1 MSMLLQE
8 FFESIYTPLKLR
20 GRSKETVRL
29 YRLSIRSFE
38 KTLGRKALLSDLT
51 DLEMAR
57 HLSRVGASGRAAAT
71 VNKDRAQ
78 ILAIWRFA
86 CQRGY
91 LQIWPNVP
99 AEIEPKRTPQ
109 AWLPEELLAIQRAIE
124 QEEGFIGNVP
134 ARDFW
139 RALFLVILDTAER
152 IGAVMQIE
160 WSQLQLHWLTIPA
173 EHRKGK
179 RRDRQYQLSV
189 ETMQALAQLPRDHK
203 LVFHWPLNRLFLWG
217 KWGQLMKKAGLS
229 TDRKSKFHRLR
240 RTVASACDAID
251 MDAQAVLDHKDRSVT
266 EMYLDPR
273 ISKQVSAAGVALAYM
288 RGKPS
293 VN

>member
-1 MSMLLQE
+1 MLLQE
-8 FFESIYTPLKLR
+8 FFDSIYVPLKLR
-20 GRSKETVRL
+20 GRSQETVRL

-38 KTLGRKALLSDLT
+38 RTLGRKAQMTDLT

-57 HLSRVGASGRAAAT
+57 HLGRVSAAGRAAAT

-109 AWLPEELLAIQRAIE
+109 AWLPEELEKIQRAISRE
-124 QEEGFIGNVP
+124 KGYIGK
-134 ARDFW
+134 ARACDYW
-139 RALFLVILDTAER
+139 NALFLVILDTAER
-152 IGAVMQIE
+152 IGAVMKIE
-160 WSQLQLHWLTIPA
+160 WCQLQQNWLTIPA

-179 RRDRQYQLSV
+179 RRDRQYQLSP
-189 ETMQALAQLPRDHK
+189 ETLEALALLPKSHK
-203 LVFHWPLNRLFLWG
+203 EVFHWPHNKFFLWSR
-217 KWGQLMKKAGLS
+217 WGYILKKAGLS
-229 TDRKSKFHRLR
+229 NDRKSKFHRLR
-240 RTVASACDAID
+240 RTVASACDAVD

-273 ISKQVSAAGVALAYM
+273 ITKQVSAAGVALAYM
-288 RGKPS
+288 RRDS
-293 VN
+293 SAAL